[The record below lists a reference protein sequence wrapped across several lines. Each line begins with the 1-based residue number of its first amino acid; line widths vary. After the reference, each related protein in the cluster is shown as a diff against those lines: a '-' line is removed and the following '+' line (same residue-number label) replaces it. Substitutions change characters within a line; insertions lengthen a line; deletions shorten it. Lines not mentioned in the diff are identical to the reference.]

1 MTFTIAIIVIT
12 CLVSITSF
20 NRPEQVDKLSFWPYK
35 VNNDRQYYRYITSG
49 FVHAD
54 FNHLFFNMLTLF
66 FFGRIAEANFQ
77 MFLGGKVYYVILY
90 TLGLVLPDVS
100 TYFKYKDVY
109 GYRAIGASGAVSA
122 VLFSSIF
129 FEPWNTIYVFFILI
143 WAILYG
149 GLFLAYSVVHV
160 QTRRRRHQPRCALLG
175 RRAGT
180 YFSDRDAAGAGKTF
194 PGAINKAAV
203 LNSLFASS

>member
-129 FEPWNTIYVFFILI
+129 FEPWNTIYVFFIPI

-149 GLFLAYSVVHV
+149 GLFLAYSVYMSKRGGDGINH
-160 QTRRRRHQPRCALLG
+160 
-175 RRAGT
+175 
-180 YFSDRDAAGAGKTF
+180 DAHFWG
-194 PGAINKAAV
+194 AV
-203 LNSLFASS
+203 LGLIFPVVMRPELWKLFLEQLTRLPF